1 MVDDSH
7 LHPINSSHL
16 QRDPFMLWIH
26 FWSVCF
32 LLEIRA
38 KDAETIWHQIQ
49 GC

>member
-1 MVDDSH
+1 MVDDCH
-7 LHPINSSHL
+7 LHPINSSYL
-16 QRDPFMLWIH
+16 QHNPLVLRIH
-26 FWSVCF
+26 IWSVCF